1 MYRTLFV
8 LLALTTVATHPMD
21 QFKDRVKE
29 KLHNAADRVA
39 ASFNK
44 DAVTNMISSLGSF
57 FNKGMNRLVDA
68 TVRSD
73 NYTTKEKVTVCG
85 GAAVFL
91 ALITT
96 SRKLKRNSANI
107 KVTQSKNRS
116 TEVPTSSTH
125 SLSQQEV
132 TAQLKK
138 LSEKLDIEYTL
149 VGVMNNLSTKSI
161 TNFDEF
167 LFYLDELYADMKIF
181 VPAHQEKNEE
191 FVNLCKTHFDKEVK
205 KIVNLLDKKSS
216 NYKETITNI
225 QSQLRLKQ
233 YKDFQYS
240 KKFKEQLDEMEF
252 AVKHKPV
259 TQANQA

>member
-1 MYRTLFV
+1 
-8 LLALTTVATHPMD
+8 MD
-21 QFKDRVKE
+21 QFKARCTE
-29 KLHNAADRVA
+29 KLHAVSERLG
-39 ASFNK
+39 STFNK
-44 DAVTNMISSLGSF
+44 DAITTTLSSFGSII
-57 FNKGMNRLVDA
+57 NKGINRLVDA
-68 TVRSD
+68 TLRSD

-96 SRKLKRNSANI
+96 SRKLKQNSANI
-107 KVTQSKNRS
+107 KATQSKNRS
-116 TEVPTSSTH
+116 TEEPTSSTH

-216 NYKETITNI
+216 NYKETITIFNHN
-225 QSQLRLKQ
+225 
-233 YKDFQYS
+233 Y
-240 KKFKEQLDEMEF
+240 E
-252 AVKHKPV
+252 
-259 TQANQA
+259 